1 MVIKINN
8 IINYL
13 QNNGF
18 TLYTLKTK
26 TTTTTN
32 STTNS
37 TNNSTRTSA
46 ITSFNISNY
55 GLTDQVYV
63 PSAVV
68 GYQAYSAETRIILPD
83 NYVSSGVKKIIAIN
97 DYDIP
102 A

>member
-32 STTNS
+32 STS
-37 TNNSTRTSA
+37 NSTRTSA

>member
-1 MVIKINN
+1 MVIKISN

-26 TTTTTN
+26 TITTTN
-32 STTNS
+32 STS
-37 TNNSTRTSA
+37 NSTRTSA

>member
-32 STTNS
+32 STS
-37 TNNSTRTSA
+37 NSTRTSA

-63 PSAVV
+63 PSAFV

>member
-1 MVIKINN
+1 MVIKISN

-32 STTNS
+32 STS
-37 TNNSTRTSA
+37 NSTRTSA